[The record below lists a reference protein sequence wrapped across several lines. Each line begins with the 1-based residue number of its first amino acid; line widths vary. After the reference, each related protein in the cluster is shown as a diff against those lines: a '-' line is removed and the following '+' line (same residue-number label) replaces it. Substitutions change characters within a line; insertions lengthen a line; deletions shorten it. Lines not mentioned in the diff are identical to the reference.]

1 MEIKKAKKRQKLQR
15 ERATELGK
23 HRSFQNVF
31 FFKEREKGKKE
42 HKMPKR
48 KRKEEDELKEKVK
61 YFGVYKNR
69 ERFQAKISIDRKIQ
83 SFGTFD
89 TPKEAAKAYDRA
101 AIQEGRPTSK
111 LNFLDQ
117 VLKNYKP

>member
-1 MEIKKAKKRQKLQR
+1 
-15 ERATELGK
+15 
-23 HRSFQNVF
+23 
-31 FFKEREKGKKE
+31 
-42 HKMPKR
+42 MPKR